1 MHRQEHLPYNFVAE
15 GRIVVAGT
23 RPNSATA
30 DPAVAASQLAFTSVS
45 AAIMIVREIA
55 PEHQWA
61 FPVRIM
67 RGKGVTAKR
76 SMHISVCKLKI
87 SSPVASSEANILSV
101 AYSEAFLTLKRYKL
115 LNSGKENVYKKKV
128 KEADVVHSF
137 SEIAEYKNV
146 TLNDCINHCIYAS
159 HLETDQYFNA
169 GHMALACPY
178 HLD

>member
-23 RPNSATA
+23 RPNTATA

-67 RGKGVTAKR
+67 RGKGVTAER
-76 SMHISVCKLKI
+76 SMHISVCKLK
-87 SSPVASSEANILSV
+87 
-101 AYSEAFLTLKRYKL
+101 YKL

>member
-1 MHRQEHLPYNFVAE
+1 MVLAWLTEQARHGEVKSALAE

-67 RGKGVTAKR
+67 RGKGVTAER
-76 SMHISVCKLKI
+76 SMHISVCKLKY
-87 SSPVASSEANILSV
+87 L
-101 AYSEAFLTLKRYKL
+101 LKNFIPR
-115 LNSGKENVYKKKV
+115 G
-128 KEADVVHSF
+128 F
-137 SEIAEYKNV
+137 
-146 TLNDCINHCIYAS
+146 
-159 HLETDQYFNA
+159 F
-169 GHMALACPY
+169 
-178 HLD
+178 